1 MKKETAA
8 LLLTFL
14 ASTSVQSATLPVLE
28 VKVEGLR
35 WTRESF
41 VLRELLLKPGEPFS
55 EKKLKESVRNL
66 LNTHLFYRV
75 EPLVI
80 RRKNGVIVVLKV
92 KEKFPLV
99 PLPRFRFK
107 ANGSYRAGMEVRDYN
122 LFGLGHKI
130 FAGYLK
136 WFRTD
141 NESYRYYIYL
151 NLYRIIEN
159 RFNLF
164 GGATYSSEREDYIVN
179 SKKEGEYRVKKR
191 EFLIGTLIYLDRQK
205 INQLSLSLRP
215 VFSNY
220 SSILQDRKIYY
231 GELSYTRNLSTD
243 MVYYQVGSRFNITA
257 SYSLPGVSELSTGEV
272 TASYSN
278 SVKYGKYRTRIYSGG
293 FGTKVGYSGGGYQLQ
308 APIPG
313 YRAER
318 ITGKRYLFGSF
329 SVRRPIVDRSIY
341 LKPTVIAGDAF
352 RWTPDDLLVSAGV
365 ELTAFWVKLA
375 DGMIRFKLFRGLGR
389 GGETKTSFRLTF
401 RW

>member
-1 MKKETAA
+1 MRKETAA

-14 ASTSVQSATLPVLE
+14 VSTSVQSATLPVLE

-80 RRKNGVIVVLKV
+80 RKKNGIIVVLKV
-92 KEKFPLV
+92 KEKFPIV
-99 PLPRFRFK
+99 PLPKFRLK
-107 ANGSYRAGMEVRDYN
+107 TDGSYRAGMEVRDYN
-122 LFGLGHKI
+122 LFGMGHKLYL
-130 FAGYLK
+130 GYVK

-141 NESYRYYIYL
+141 NESFSYYVYW
-151 NLYRIIEN
+151 NLYRIIKE
-159 RFNLF
+159 RFNLY
-164 GGATYSSEREDYIVN
+164 GGATYSSDREDYVVN
-179 SKKEGEYRVKKR
+179 SEKRGEYRVKRR
-191 EFLIGTLIYLDRQK
+191 EFLLGTHVFLDRRK
-205 INQLSLSLRP
+205 VNQLAFGLRP
-215 VFSNY
+215 VFTDY
-220 SSILQDRKIYY
+220 SSILNDKKIYY

-243 MVYYQVGSRFNITA
+243 MIYYRVGSCFNVSL
-257 SYSLPGVSELSTGEV
+257 SYSLPGVSDLSTGRF

-293 FGTKVGYSGGGYQLQ
+293 FGTKVGYSGGGYQLE

-313 YRAER
+313 YAAER

-329 SVRRPIVDRSIY
+329 SVRKPIVDKSIY
-341 LKPTVIAGDAF
+341 LKPTIIAGDAF
-352 RWTPDDLLVSAGV
+352 RWTPDDLLVSVGV
-365 ELTAFWVKLA
+365 ELTAFWAKLA

>member
-1 MKKETAA
+1 MRKQTAA
-8 LLLTFL
+8 LLLSLL

-35 WTRESF
+35 WTKESF

-66 LNTHLFYRV
+66 LNTHLFYEV
-75 EPLVI
+75 KPLVI

-92 KEKFPLV
+92 KEKFPIV
-99 PLPRFRFK
+99 PLPRFRLK
-107 ANGSYRAGMEVRDYN
+107 TDGSYRAGIEVRDYN
-122 LFGLGHKI
+122 LLGMGHKI

-141 NESYRYYIYL
+141 NESYRYYVYL

-179 SKKEGEYRVKKR
+179 SKKKGEYKVKRR
-191 EFLIGTLIYLDRQK
+191 EFLIGTHIYLDRQK

-243 MVYYQVGSRFNITA
+243 MVYYRVGSRLNLSA
-257 SYSLPGVSELSTGEV
+257 SYSLPGVSDLSTGKFTV
-272 TASYSN
+272 SYSN

-293 FGTKVGYSGGGYQLQ
+293 FGTKIGYSGGGYQLQ

-313 YRAER
+313 YKSER
-318 ITGKRYLFGSF
+318 KTGKRYLFGSF
-329 SVRRPIVDRSIY
+329 SIRRPIVDKSVY
-341 LKPTVIAGDAF
+341 LKPTLIAGDAF
-352 RWTPDDLLVSAGV
+352 RWMPDDLLVSAGV
-365 ELTAFWVKLA
+365 ELTAFWAKLA
-375 DGMIRFKLFRGLGR
+375 DGMIRFKLFRGLGK
-389 GGETKTSFRLTF
+389 GAETKTSLRLTF